1 MQICTL
7 SFLLGYSNV
16 HHTVVWQFYEGRRSH
31 HHLTDRLYQSLTWTW
46 LHGLL
51 WTNTKVCSRQ
61 IQKFANFSGNFLSY
75 TICKVPLSSP
85 PLIASTSPCT
95 ENHFLCKRKLDK
107 FELIARVARPMLNF
121 KVGQRLLCKIPLL
134 TIIIIINIIIIII
147 LVLIIIII
155 LVLII
160 IIIKLATSVQSSFSS
175 SILTD
180 LFMKVH
186 PISCQ
191 RRKSKENLKSELFGA
206 DTKEAS

>member
-31 HHLTDRLYQSLTWTW
+31 HHLTDRLYQSLTWIW
-46 LHGLL
+46 LHELL
-51 WTNTKVCSRQ
+51 WPNTKVCSRQ
-61 IQKFANFSGNFLSY
+61 IQKFANFSANFLSY
-75 TICKVPLSSP
+75 TICKDPLSSP

-95 ENHFLCKRKLDK
+95 ENHFSCKRKLDK

-134 TIIIIINIIIIII
+134 TIIIIIN
-147 LVLIIIII
+147 
-155 LVLII
+155 II

>member
-1 MQICTL
+1 MLQMQICTL
-7 SFLLGYSNV
+7 SFLLGHCNV
-16 HHTVVWQFYEGRRSH
+16 HHTVVRQFYEGRRSH
-31 HHLTDRLYQSLTWTW
+31 HHLTVDRLYQSLTWTW
-46 LHGLL
+46 LYELL

-95 ENHFLCKRKLDK
+95 KNHFSCKRKLDK

-121 KVGQRLLCKIPLL
+121 KVGQRLLCKILLL
-134 TIIIIINIIIIII
+134 TIIIIIN
-147 LVLIIIII
+147 IIII